1 VDAIVAGDTTN
12 GAGRPLLEREIL
24 DPAAPIL
31 KVGGL
36 GDQFQV
42 SDAAPDV
49 YSELV
54 GIHHPRESLP
64 SAREHPLRERRSS
77 EPTHDPKFGADG

>member
-1 VDAIVAGDTTN
+1 MAR
-12 GAGRPLLEREIL
+12 GRLLEREIL

-42 SDAAPDV
+42 RDAAPDV

-54 GIHHPRESLP
+54 GIHDPRESLP
-64 SAREHPLRERRSS
+64 GALPAGGFVEQIFVLS
-77 EPTHDPKFGADG
+77 ENHAVQSP